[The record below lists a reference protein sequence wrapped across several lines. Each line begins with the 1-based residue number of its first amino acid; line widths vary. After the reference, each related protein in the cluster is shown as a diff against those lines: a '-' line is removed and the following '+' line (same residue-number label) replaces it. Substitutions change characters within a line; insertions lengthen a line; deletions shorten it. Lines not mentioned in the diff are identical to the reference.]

1 MALVERFLKYVS
13 FDTQSSEETEVTPST
28 PGQMVFAKYLK
39 EELESLGLEDITL
52 DEHGYLFATLPANI
66 DKPVPTIG
74 FIAHMDTSPDMS
86 GKDVSPRIVQNYDGS
101 DIVLCAEENV
111 VLSPSQLPE
120 LLDHKGEDL
129 IVTNGKTLLGADD
142 KAGIAEIVSAIV
154 YLKEHP
160 EIKHG
165 KIRIGF
171 NPDEEIGLGAHKF
184 DVEKF
189 GCDWAYTMDG
199 GEIGELE
206 FENFNAASAKITFK
220 GRNVHPGYAKNK
232 MINSIRVANRFCA
245 MLPAHE
251 TPEHTEGYEGFYH
264 LISFNGDVE
273 QTTVAYIIR
282 DHDRARFESRKKKI
296 ERFVSEINAEYGE
309 GTATLELRDQ
319 YYNMREKI
327 EPVMHIIDTAFAA
340 MEAVGVKPNV
350 KPIRGGTDGAQLSFK
365 GLPCPNIFAG
375 GLNFHGRYEFAP
387 IQNMEKAMKVIVKIA
402 ELVAIK

>member
-39 EELESLGLEDITL
+39 EELESIGLEDITL

-66 DKPVPTIG
+66 DKSVPTIG

-111 VLSPSQLPE
+111 VLSPSQFPE

-199 GEIGELE
+199 GEVGELE

-232 MINSIRVANRFCA
+232 MVNSIRVANRFCA

-251 TPEHTEGYEGFYH
+251 TPEHTEGYILQKTFY
-264 LISFNGDVE
+264 
-273 QTTVAYIIR
+273 
-282 DHDRARFESRKKKI
+282 
-296 ERFVSEINAEYGE
+296 
-309 GTATLELRDQ
+309 
-319 YYNMREKI
+319 
-327 EPVMHIIDTAFAA
+327 
-340 MEAVGVKPNV
+340 
-350 KPIRGGTDGAQLSFK
+350 
-365 GLPCPNIFAG
+365 
-375 GLNFHGRYEFAP
+375 
-387 IQNMEKAMKVIVKIA
+387 
-402 ELVAIK
+402 